1 MQFSHALILAFVASV
16 AAQTGTI
23 AGDVA
28 ALPDCAKKCIDT
40 ATLNAG
46 CKSITDYACQCGSAH
61 DTINNAAAPC
71 VASTCQPTDL
81 TTVLSLTAEICKL
94 VAAGAPGSGGG
105 SSSAAESSTAASST
119 AASST
124 ENSFSETAAPTG
136 GSSSTETSAPSS
148 TDTSAPSSTGG
159 GAAPSSTGTG
169 ESSTGASEP
178 TTSGGSA
185 APTSSTGAAAT
196 GSWNFAAVAA
206 GAGVVAAGLM

>member
-16 AAQTGTI
+16 SAQTGTI

-46 CKSITDYACQCGSAH
+46 CKSVTDYACQCGSAH

-105 SSSAAESSTAASST
+105 SSAAESSTAASST
-119 AASST
+119 
-124 ENSFSETAAPTG
+124 ENSSSETAAPTG

-148 TDTSAPSSTGG
+148 SGTSAPSSTGG

>member
-1 MQFSHALILAFVASV
+1 MQFSPALVQAFVASV

-46 CKSITDYACQCGSAH
+46 CKSVTDYACQCGSAH

-94 VAAGAPGSGGG
+94 VAARAPGGGG
-105 SSSAAESSTAASST
+105 GSSAAESSTAASS
-119 AASST
+119 AVASST
-124 ENSFSETAAPTG
+124 ENSSSETAAPTG

-148 TDTSAPSSTGG
+148 TGTSE
-159 GAAPSSTGTG
+159 PSSTGTS
-169 ESSTGASEP
+169 EPSSTDGGAGP
-178 TTSGGSA
+178 
-185 APTSSTGAAAT
+185 SSTEQPGAAGT
-196 GSWNFAAVAA
+196 GPWNFAAVAA

>member
-16 AAQTGTI
+16 SAQTGTI

-46 CKSITDYACQCGSAH
+46 CKSVTDYACQCGSAH

-105 SSSAAESSTAASST
+105 SSAAESSTAASST

-124 ENSFSETAAPTG
+124 ENSSSETAAPTG

-148 TDTSAPSSTGG
+148 SGTSAPSSTGG